1 MSGDAP
7 TSSSCPLSRQ
17 DTDNSNSAITQENKS
32 PVSYAMNYDKVISE
46 VKSWDLGIIDQNP
59 ERFAKLVSNYITIG
73 SHLHPPSAED
83 IVIYTTHH
91 NQKRKNSPDY
101 EKDRFGTIVAKTIDG
116 LMRDGANYLD
126 ASIYVSLDKQ
136 LRPKAIMKEKDIDA
150 KEPNECSSLQ

>member
-7 TSSSCPLSRQ
+7 SSSSRPLSRQ
-17 DTDNSNSAITQENKS
+17 DIDNRNSAITQENKS
-32 PVSYAMNYDKVISE
+32 PVSYKMNFDKVTSE
-46 VKSWDLGIIDQNP
+46 VKSWDFGILDQNP
-59 ERFAKLVSNYITIG
+59 ERFAKLVSNFVTIG

-83 IVIYTTHH
+83 IVIYTTDH

-116 LMRDGANYLD
+116 LMRDGSNYLD

-136 LRPKAIMKEKDIDA
+136 LRPKARIKGKDIDG
-150 KEPNECSSLQ
+150 KEPNKCNSLQ